1 MAATQVQC
9 GVTNNR
15 INREPIDSES
25 VVYSYSN
32 LADKLSARSGV
43 IYGGLITSVIN
54 DEEKEKNTERMIL
67 LTAQNGRATYALVE
81 ATAKAVQ
88 RIPDANCNGDM
99 TEALKQA
106 RQYQMEEQ
114 QFLIDQ
120 GVKRIFKK

>member
-32 LADKLSARSGV
+32 LADKLSARSGF

-54 DEEKEKNTERMIL
+54 DEEKEKNGPWYISYNKE
-67 LTAQNGRATYALVE
+67 G
-81 ATAKAVQ
+81 
-88 RIPDANCNGDM
+88 
-99 TEALKQA
+99 
-106 RQYQMEEQ
+106 
-114 QFLIDQ
+114 F
-120 GVKRIFKK
+120 